1 MTIAQTQ
8 IDATNRPTMTILTIG
23 WADQNRPQIE
33 RSDEV
38 SGAVPAGGASSVDCA
53 HALATGR
60 AMTSASAAKR
70 TRWPNTDCATSAF
83 FMKLS
88 LPSSSVLPSGA
99 PLGNCAQHGTP

>member
-8 IDATNRPTMTILTIG
+8 IDATKRPTITIFTIG
-23 WADQNRPQIE
+23 CADQNRPQIE

-60 AMTSASAAKR
+60 AISSTNEAKPSR
-70 TRWPNTDCATSAF
+70 CRNTDCAASAF
-83 FMKLS
+83 FMKLF
-88 LPSSSVLPSGA
+88 LPSSIVQPSGA
-99 PLGNCAQHGTP
+99 PLGSCAQHGTP